1 MTPGLA
7 GAAEQHEK
15 VVKFKVRLESSRD
28 PDRFGPMVY
37 GCPAPPD
44 SRAARFSS
52 S

>member
-1 MTPGLA
+1 MTPGMA
-7 GAAEQHEK
+7 GAGEQLEK
-15 VVKFKVRLESSRD
+15 AVKFKVRLESGPD
-28 PDRFGPMVY
+28 PDRIGPMVY